1 MKNLMLPT
9 RDNLFGNYKLKPIK
23 MLGTAAKITDFAVI
37 NGGLSWPSE
46 ISHSNYGTYLFEQY
60 KNETGDI
67 VSYIEDDGK
76 ADTLLYTGGLGI
88 RPVADFSSLK
98 DSSKFKYKKREDGI
112 VEIEYGYCLQ
122 DAVSKKMQDELN
134 NVTAVNSLVISSE
147 QKEKIKSILQVSDIL
162 QTNDKY
168 FNNIKIYD
176 AISYDEIP
184 IYKYNNRR
192 FANITVQN
200 HNVIRNSFYLSNG
213 KSYQNGE
220 KVWIEEKPV
229 KWIINEKNDTMIS
242 KKIIQAG
249 VRYDRE
255 SYFFEEP
262 NFFRTELN
270 YYLNNYLSKELFRSE
285 KTLTKRK

>member
-23 MLGTAAKITDFAVI
+23 MLGTVAKITDFAVI
-37 NGGLSWPSE
+37 NGGFSWPSE
-46 ISHSNYGTYLFEQY
+46 ISYSNYGTYLLEQY

-67 VSYIEDDGK
+67 VSYIGDDGK
-76 ADTLLYTGGLGI
+76 ADTLLYTSGLGI

-134 NVTAVNSLVISSE
+134 NVTAANSLVISPE
-147 QKEKIKSILQVSDIL
+147 QKEIIKDILQVSDIL

-192 FANITVQN
+192 FANVTVQN

-220 KVWIEEKPV
+220 RVWIEEKPV
-229 KWIINEKNDTMIS
+229 KWLLDEEQGLMIS
-242 KKIIQAG
+242 EMILQAG
-249 VRYDRE
+249 IKFYHDTYPTP
-255 SYFFEEP
+255 S
-262 NFFRTELN
+262 NFYSEGLEL
-270 YYLNNYLSKELFRSE
+270 YLNQGMIKDSLNN
-285 KTLTKRK
+285 TKRLIKRK

>member
-1 MKNLMLPT
+1 
-9 RDNLFGNYKLKPIK
+9 

-229 KWIINEKNDTMIS
+229 KWLLDEEQGLMIS
-242 KKIIQAG
+242 EMILQAG
-249 VRYDRE
+249 IKFYHDDYPTPPKFYSE
-255 SYFFEEP
+255 G
-262 NFFRTELN
+262 LKL
-270 YYLNNYLSKELFRSE
+270 YLNQFMIKDSLNN
-285 KTLTKRK
+285 TKRLLKRK